1 MAHIDDRE
9 LTELIRRGASSWRG
23 WSGSASTARYRR
35 RRGGVRWRSAAT
47 LSAAVATALL
57 VATSLAGG
65 PGHAFRTLVFVTTRS
80 TETPAPTPPSP
91 SPKVEPGAP
100 ANAAPPAKKTEPAPT
115 ARTEPP
121 VVKPPTPTPGHEPG
135 PTTQPSPTPAN
146 K

>member
-1 MAHIDDRE
+1 MARIDDGE

-47 LSAAVATALL
+47 LSAAVAAMLL

-65 PGHAFRTLVFVTTRS
+65 PGPAFHRLVYVTTRS
-80 TETPAPTPPSP
+80 TETPAPIPPSP
-91 SPKVEPGAP
+91 SPQVEPPAP
-100 ANAAPPAKKTEPAPT
+100 AGAAPPAKKTEPTPTAPT
-115 ARTEPP
+115 EPSA
-121 VVKPPTPTPGHEPG
+121 VKPASPTPGHEPG
-135 PTTQPSPTPAN
+135 PSTQPSPTPAN